1 MKIRYILIGSQ
12 FRVKSINLLAWQHD
26 IDCFKMQ
33 KKVSNCLATR
43 FYRSKHRVEHF
54 SLCN

>member
-33 KKVSNCLATR
+33 KKSFKLLSNKVLSFEAQSGT
-43 FYRSKHRVEHF
+43 F
-54 SLCN
+54 